1 MKMNVLWIC
10 FLLFSKTLLSMELQ
24 SQNQNKIDWRVT
36 IMALNTDG
44 LGIVDEQRELD
55 GRDWIN
61 TVLHVFGTWIN
72 IGQANPIVMIEIEKE
87 DKEQRTVPLYFLP
100 IRRESPK
107 YSRQCQFNLFDE
119 TLFYDPVLIFHR
131 LHPAGEISF
140 APLNVKLF
148 CYPTAGNNAFVLR
161 IEPHIADRSKGQE
174 LTVPLV

>member
-1 MKMNVLWIC
+1 
-10 FLLFSKTLLSMELQ
+10 MELQ

-87 DKEQRTVPLYFLP
+87 DKEQRTVPLYFCLFV
-100 IRRESPK
+100 EN
-107 YSRQCQFNLFDE
+107 RQN
-119 TLFYDPVLIFHR
+119 TV
-131 LHPAGEISF
+131 G
-140 APLNVKLF
+140 NVSSIYLMKLF
-148 CYPTAGNNAFVLR
+148 L
-161 IEPHIADRSKGQE
+161 
-174 LTVPLV
+174 